1 MKSLSLV
8 NFKTTKDLKKLRFIL
23 SPGKLLNWM
32 LGFKDEVSI
41 CFFSL
46 KVSLITLCTVR
57 TPCDCPSL
65 LE

>member
-8 NFKTTKDLKKLRFIL
+8 NFKTTKDVKKLRFIL
-23 SPGKLLNWM
+23 SLGKLLNWM
-32 LGFKDEVSI
+32 LDFKDEVSI

-46 KVSLITLCTVR
+46 KISSITPCTVC
-57 TPCDCPSL
+57 TPCDSSSL

>member
-41 CFFSL
+41 CFS
-46 KVSLITLCTVR
+46 V
-57 TPCDCPSL
+57 
-65 LE
+65 